1 MSRRDEP
8 GKPAGERFADF
19 LDEETRPLERG
30 PARVAP
36 PAPARPRVDPGPASP
51 TSSSGFRRPDSAEPL
66 LGARSGVNDTTLYAL
81 RRGDP
86 APDEKVDLHGT
97 RTNTAAALLAKRLE
111 SARARGLRCVAV
123 VHGRGKHSATGEAI
137 LRDALP
143 AWLMSAP
150 SADHVLAF
158 APAPDSLGGIGA
170 TLVLLRKKR

>member
-8 GKPAGERFADF
+8 GKPKGERFADF

-30 PARVAP
+30 PTRVAP
-36 PAPARPRVDPGPASP
+36 PAPPRPRVDPGHDASDSP
-51 TSSSGFRRPDSAEPL
+51 SGFHRPDPAEPL
-66 LGARSGVNDTTLYAL
+66 LGARSGVTDATLYAL

-86 APDEKVDLHGT
+86 TPQERVDLHGT
-97 RTNTAAALLAKRLE
+97 RTDTAAALLTKRLE

-123 VHGRGKHSATGEAI
+123 IHGRGKHSATGEAV

-143 AWLMSAP
+143 EWLTSPP
-150 SADHVLAF
+150 SANHVLAF
-158 APAPDSLGGIGA
+158 APAPSSLGGIGA